1 MTGKIRKNEY
11 CRGCPA
17 VCCNNLAMGI
27 GKPENKKEVEDLKWQ
42 LQFDTVRVYIRKR
55 RWYQLVE
62 GRCIH
67 LGEDNFCTIYQ
78 KRPQKCRLHN
88 PPNCERY
95 GKYYD
100 VMFKSPADLEG
111 YLMRRKKKKAKKK

>member
-1 MTGKIRKNEY
+1 MTGKIKSNEY
-11 CRGCPA
+11 CKGCPA
-17 VCCNNLAMGI
+17 ICCTNLAMEI

-42 LQFDTVRVYIRKR
+42 LQFDTVKVYIRKN

-62 GRCIH
+62 GRCMY
-67 LGEDNFCTIYQ
+67 LSEDNFCTIYKQ
-78 KRPQKCRLHN
+78 RPKKCRTHN

-100 VMFKSPADLEG
+100 VMLENPKDLEK
-111 YLMRRKKKKAKKK
+111 YLTSKKRNKYC